1 MHPNGDP
8 STEPNTAQTEPSL
21 RVRILHRLRRIIP
34 KLTLKH
40 RAHVQAVLRD
50 ASNPDFDYFLL
61 VVLSSIIATF
71 GLITDSAPVII
82 GAMLVAPLMSP
93 LLGLS
98 LASLNGDEILL
109 SRSITAILR
118 GAILTVFM
126 GFVLTWV
133 GRYLPFTPLI
143 EPSTQVIAQTHP
155 SPFDLGVSIAGGI
168 AAAFALAMPEI
179 SAALPGVAIAT
190 AFEPPLC
197 TIGIGLALGD
207 FGMAGGA
214 LLLFLTNTAAIVF
227 AGVLTFFIL
236 GFRPKEVDFQWRS
249 LPRSLIVSAV
259 LVLVL
264 VVPLVFLS
272 ASFVRQGKEEI
283 EIRKTVQ
290 NTLEQHQ
297 ASLVSLETTE
307 SEDVLVIEITLRSET
322 SFMYEDV
329 VALQQELAT
338 RLQRT
343 IAVRVNVIPSL
354 QLDPLVPPTHTA
366 TPTLGPTPTPTAT
379 SSHTAT
385 STAMPTNTPNPTAT
399 ITNTATPVSLVIAN
413 TGSDVL
419 RLRAF
424 PEGPQ
429 IGYLRPGD
437 IFLRLYEQELVN
449 GMVWIRILD
458 QDGRTGWVPEYYT
471 EQLSSPINTGTP
483 APDTGQD
490 TDQP

>member
-1 MHPNGDP
+1 MQPNETP
-8 STEPNTAQTEPSL
+8 STEPNTTQPGPSL
-21 RVRILHRLRRIIP
+21 RVRILHILHRVIP

-40 RAHVQAVLRD
+40 RAQVQVVLRE

-98 LASLNGDEILL
+98 LASLNGDEVLL
-109 SRSITAILR
+109 SRAITAILR
-118 GAILTVFM
+118 GAILTVVM
-126 GFVLTWV
+126 GFVLTWI

-143 EPSTQVIAQTHP
+143 EPSSQVIAQTHP
-155 SPFDLGVSIAGGI
+155 SPFDLGVSIAGGV

-207 FGMAGGA
+207 LGMAGGA

-227 AGVLTFFIL
+227 AGVFTFFIL
-236 GFRPKEVDFQWRS
+236 GFRPKQLDIRWRS
-249 LPRSLIVSAV
+249 LPRSLVVSAV

-264 VVPLVFLS
+264 VIPLIFLS
-272 ASFVRQGKEEI
+272 ATFVRQGKEEI
-283 EIRKTVQ
+283 EIRRTVQ
-290 NTLEQHQ
+290 LTLDEHH

-307 SEDVLVIEITLRSET
+307 SEGILEIEITLRSET
-322 SFMYEDV
+322 GFVYEDV

-338 RLQRT
+338 SLQRT
-343 IAVRVNVIPSL
+343 LAVRVNVIPSL
-354 QLDPLVPPTHTA
+354 QLDPLIPPTRTA
-366 TPTLGPTPTPTAT
+366 TPTPGPTMTITATSTQTATTKPLPSLTSTPTAT
-379 SSHTAT
+379 AT
-385 STAMPTNTPNPTAT
+385 STSTPS
-399 ITNTATPVSLVIAN
+399 SLAVAN

-419 RLRAF
+419 ILRAF

-429 IGYLRPGD
+429 IGFLQSGD
-437 IFLRLYEQELVN
+437 ILLQLYEQELLN
-449 GMVWIRILD
+449 GMVWIQVQD
-458 QDGRTGWVPEYYT
+458 QAGRTGWVPQYYT
-471 EQLSSPINTGTP
+471 VLYSSP
-483 APDTGQD
+483 
-490 TDQP
+490 